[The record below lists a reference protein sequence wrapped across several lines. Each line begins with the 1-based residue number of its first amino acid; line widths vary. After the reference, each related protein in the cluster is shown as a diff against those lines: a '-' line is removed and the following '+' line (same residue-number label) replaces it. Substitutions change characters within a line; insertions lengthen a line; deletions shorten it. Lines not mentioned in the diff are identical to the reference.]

1 MDGCEEIFHFAG
13 AALGKE
19 LPLMASVFTYLLIML
34 LLAGDGA
41 IAHAGA
47 DHNPWFFTAKEIA
60 AAYRYQENFG
70 ARLRQPLR
78 ARSCMYGAKQ
88 FAAWYYDAQVRLP
101 CRFVMETLR
110 HLREILEVGAAQYLF
125 PLDLDH
131 AHLGIPKKL
140 WHEKYSK
147 LPGGKILPA
156 MLKDS
161 KLVALY
167 HSAEHLTAVDPKTK
181 KVNPAAK
188 EWLEKRNILAFYDG
202 RPITIL
208 PPHPNGNGVS
218 LPPRYHSYGGFDFLA
233 SRRGQLGVILED
245 NAILIDITLQIG
257 GPPPS
262 LEHAQSTSSLA
273 NH

>member
-1 MDGCEEIFHFAG
+1 MVVRNYFHFAG
-13 AALGKE
+13 AALGE
-19 LPLMASVFTYLLIML
+19 EVPLMASVFTYLLIML

-41 IAHAGA
+41 IAHAGPA
-47 DHNPWFFTAKEIA
+47 HNRWFFTANEIA

-70 ARLRQPLR
+70 ARLRQPLQ

-101 CRFVMETLR
+101 CRFIMETLR
-110 HLREILEVGAAQYLF
+110 HLREILAVGAAQYLF

-147 LPGGKILPA
+147 LPGGKIFPA
-156 MLKDS
+156 MLKDP

-233 SRRGQLGVILED
+233 SRRGQLGVILEN

-262 LEHAQSTSSLA
+262 RQQAHSAPSLA